1 MIGSTCHEGDAMS
14 PVTLS
19 FAADTANVALART
32 VAAAMAARADLPI
45 DQLEDVRLAV
55 DEAVSQLI
63 ADAPDGAVVSCA
75 FETTG
80 LNLRIV
86 VSAPSASG
94 RTPARDTFGWTVLS
108 ALVDDVGAEVSDGV
122 VTLDL
127 RIARSVTVQA

>member
-1 MIGSTCHEGDAMS
+1 MS

-63 ADAPDGAVVSCA
+63 ADAPDGASVACR
-75 FETTG
+75 FEAAGST
-80 LNLRIV
+80 LRIV

-108 ALVDDVGAEVSDGV
+108 ALVDVVGAEVSEGV

-127 RIARSVTVQA
+127 RIARSVAVQA